1 MYKPTE
7 EQKYSFLWEL
17 FTDQEVIFMMSVIIA
32 QAYIEHKNA
41 ILPTCIIFNVLIFSN
56 IKSFFKAFK
65 AFEPTEFIYM
75 YLLTS

>member
-7 EQKYSFLWEL
+7 EQKYSFLCEL
-17 FTDQEVIFMMSVIIA
+17 LKDQEVIFMMSVIIA
-32 QAYIEHKNA
+32 QAYNEHKNA
-41 ILPTCIIFNVLIFSN
+41 ILTIIFNVLIFSN

-75 YLLTS
+75 YMYLLTS

>member
-1 MYKPTE
+1 MHKPTE

-41 ILPTCIIFNVLIFSN
+41 ILPIIFNVLIFSN

-65 AFEPTEFIYM
+65 AFEPTKYM